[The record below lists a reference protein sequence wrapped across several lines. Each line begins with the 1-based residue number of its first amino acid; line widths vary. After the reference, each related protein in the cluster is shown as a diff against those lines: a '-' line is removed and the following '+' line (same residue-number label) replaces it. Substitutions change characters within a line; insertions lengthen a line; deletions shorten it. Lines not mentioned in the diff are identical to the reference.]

1 MPTRFFPAP
10 RSRQTP
16 YRLAAP
22 AVLAAVLAVAGCAS
36 IPEPLRGDYAGFP
49 PATTS
54 DQAIGSHV
62 RWGGVLI
69 ATKPESDITCFEILG
84 KSLDRQQRPVDYD
97 ETAGRFIACQS
108 GFQDPEI
115 YQQGRE
121 VTVIG
126 RIENIEPRPIGNYEY
141 RYPIVDAETI
151 YLWPERSDY
160 DYYPYGYPYYRP
172 YYWPYYGY
180 GHFGYGHFGYGGHGH
195 LGIGIHGDH
204 HR

>member
-1 MPTRFFPAP
+1 MQTWYSSAP
-10 RSRQTP
+10 RPRRSLHRFTRP
-16 YRLAAP
+16 LLP
-22 AVLAAVLAVAGCAS
+22 AVLIFIGGCAS
-36 IPEPLRGDYAGFP
+36 IPEPLRGDYASFP
-49 PATTS
+49 PATTN

-69 ATKPESDITCFEILG
+69 ATNPESDTTCFEILG
-84 KSLDRQQRPVDYD
+84 KSLDRRQRPVDYD
-97 ETAGRFIACQS
+97 ETEGRFIACQN

-126 RIENIEPRPIGNYEY
+126 RIDNIEPRPIGSYEY
-141 RYPIVDAETI
+141 RYPIVAADTV
-151 YLWPERSDY
+151 YLWPERPDY

-180 GHFGYGHFGYGGHGH
+180 GYFGHGHFGHGH
-195 LGIGIHGDH
+195 HGGIGIGVHGGR